1 VTRKSA
7 HVFYNGLHV
16 KYIALLLNLP
26 KLDGDKMAT
35 KKSRTI
41 MVPPQ
46 KGMVRDFVAR
56 LKLIMK
62 LMGDKRVS
70 PWVKL
75 IPIGALAYL
84 ISPID
89 LIMGIPGI
97 DALDDAAVLWIG
109 SSLFVELCPPDVVQE
124 YMKELGSNLEDSSG
138 EIVDA
143 DATDLNDSK

>member
-1 VTRKSA
+1 MET
-7 HVFYNGLHV
+7 N
-16 KYIALLLNLP
+16 
-26 KLDGDKMAT
+26 MAN

-46 KGMVRDFVAR
+46 KGMVRDFVNR
-56 LKLIMK
+56 FKLILK
-62 LMGDKRVS
+62 LMGDRRVS

-75 IPIGALAYL
+75 IPVGALAYL

-109 SSLFVELCPPDVVQE
+109 STLFVELCPQDVVHEHMQD
-124 YMKELGSNLEDSSG
+124 LGSNLEDNSG
-138 EIVDA
+138 DVVDA
-143 DATDLNDSK
+143 